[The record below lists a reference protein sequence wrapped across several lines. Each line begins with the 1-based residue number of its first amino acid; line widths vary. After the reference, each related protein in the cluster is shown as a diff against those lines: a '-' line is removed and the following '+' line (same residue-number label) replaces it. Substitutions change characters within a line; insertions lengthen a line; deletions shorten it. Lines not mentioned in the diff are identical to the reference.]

1 MCLSVHKHTH
11 TQTHISA
18 GGSKK
23 KEKVHRLRNRVTCV
37 SVLAGYLP
45 GFHWERDKLNLF
57 KSQLPYR
64 KNGNNWRVVILDVK
78 SINIHNH
85 LTSLMF

>member
-1 MCLSVHKHTH
+1 MSFADTWMDLETVKESEVS
-11 TQTHISA
+11 Q
-18 GGSKK
+18 